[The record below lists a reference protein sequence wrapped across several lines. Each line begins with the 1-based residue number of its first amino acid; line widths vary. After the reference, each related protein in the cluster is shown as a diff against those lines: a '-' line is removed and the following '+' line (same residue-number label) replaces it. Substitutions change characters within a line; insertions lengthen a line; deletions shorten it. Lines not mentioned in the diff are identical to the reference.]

1 MNTSIANAMKGGFLG
16 AMILLG
22 AGSAQAQSQPSN
34 ATVRVRSRVTAGA
47 PGSGKY
53 QERVG
58 IVQNAE
64 VMPISNATPG
74 GSRSTRVS
82 NDTDVSLNRVDS
94 SKSPTG
100 VAMPQ
105 AQPEGTSVHSS
116 TRIHYKPKR
125 LAVPAGGVANS
136 PLSGLSANT
145 TNNVVVD
152 TSALPLPVSLPVPV
166 VAIQSTVGTDGIQL
180 SDTVG
185 GKSILPPI
193 NLPGLSSLPGISGA
207 SDLLAPVTGAVAS
220 VTGALGGAAGSGSPL
235 APVTGVVSGLTGALG
250 GAAGSGSPLAPVTG
264 VVSGLTGALGSATG
278 GSSPLAPVTG
288 VVSGIGGTKGSA
300 TGAGSPLA
308 PVTGLVSGLTGAL
321 GGAAGNS
328 GAGTPLAG
336 VLGKL

>member
-1 MNTSIANAMKGGFLG
+1 M
-16 AMILLG
+16 
-22 AGSAQAQSQPSN
+22 
-34 ATVRVRSRVTAGA
+34 
-47 PGSGKY
+47 
-53 QERVG
+53 
-58 IVQNAE
+58 QNAE
-64 VMPISNATPG
+64 VLPISKAVPG
-74 GSRSTRVS
+74 EPGSTSVS

-94 SKSPTG
+94 GKSPTS
-100 VAMPQ
+100 VAMSQ

-116 TRIHYKPKR
+116 THIHYKPKR

-145 TNNVVVD
+145 SNDVVVD

-166 VAIQSTVGTDGIQL
+166 VAIQSTVGTDGVQL
-180 SDTVG
+180 SDTIG
-185 GKSILPPI
+185 GKPILPPI

-207 SDLLAPVTGAVAS
+207 SDLLAPVTGVVAS
-220 VTGALGGAAGSGSPL
+220 V
-235 APVTGVVSGLTGALG
+235 TGALG

-288 VVSGIGGTKGSA
+288 VVSGIGGA
-300 TGAGSPLA
+300 TGNATGGGSPLA

-321 GGAAGNS
+321 GGVAGKG
-328 GAGTPLAG
+328 GAGAPLAG